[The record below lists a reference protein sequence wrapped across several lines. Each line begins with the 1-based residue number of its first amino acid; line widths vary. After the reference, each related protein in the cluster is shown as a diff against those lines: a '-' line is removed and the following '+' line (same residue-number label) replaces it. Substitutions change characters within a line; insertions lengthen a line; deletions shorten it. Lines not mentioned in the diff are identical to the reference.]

1 MSGGPGNSDRTSLL
15 YLAKLLCTR
24 SSSPSLCSM
33 TVSAGIFFMWY
44 DRRRVEISSF
54 LASYK
59 GKKQYSERRRKER
72 RSLLTATGG
81 ELASNI

>member
-1 MSGGPGNSDRTSLL
+1 
-15 YLAKLLCTR
+15 
-24 SSSPSLCSM
+24 M